1 VHTLKS
7 PTPHSSSPGPRRRV
21 LPPEIIQM
29 ILQYLA
35 DDKATLRACSRTAPN
50 FCYAALSLLGRHLRV
65 DTIYRLRGCT
75 PLITKGAFQH
85 VRSLE
90 LGINNKRVTPE
101 ECLDAYLV
109 ILGVFAQYRALN
121 RLWLSEIPF
130 HFVGHNQKKILR
142 NTIVHLSSTVTEIG
156 LYGCHF
162 SSYEEMISLI
172 RSFPLCGFLF
182 VRNCVTEEQDTGVN
196 AFTGLPEYQL
206 SIKDLQLSCSSS
218 NDLLIDVSNL
228 IEDAALDVRSLTSLV
243 CDVGTSKKTQRVAAS
258 VSTSPVEQFQVAC
271 MELRGF
277 QGMRTPLSS

>member
-1 VHTLKS
+1 MHTLKS

-172 RSFPLCGFLF
+172 RSFPLHQQHGSQLISTYLLF
-182 VRNCVTEEQDTGVN
+182 STYPLLTYIVTSVEDTSKCHFERVIYIEGDTEGVN
-196 AFTGLPEYQL
+196 
-206 SIKDLQLSCSSS
+206 
-218 NDLLIDVSNL
+218 VH
-228 IEDAALDVRSLTSLV
+228 SL
-243 CDVGTSKKTQRVAAS
+243 
-258 VSTSPVEQFQVAC
+258 
-271 MELRGF
+271 GF
-277 QGMRTPLSS
+277 KLHISDTCN